1 MSSISLEQAGAF
13 QSLQMVLQNEFGI
26 VIGEE
31 RSNSITAKLNPVI
44 SEFSLASLDALV
56 GEMQNKDSAKIR
68 NGVLQAITSHEDEWF
83 EPKELFNLLDDYL
96 LADILNPSRDSYR
109 IWVIGSNTGQL
120 PYSLAMKIHMAA
132 KQANTATRVTIEATD
147 ISDSLARFAARGSF
161 EQASMEGMVDLYQR
175 KYMDE
180 QSGRWQ
186 VNDDI
191 KSMINFSS
199 CDLLEDFED
208 KGHFDLII
216 CLDVLVYFSVS
227 VKGKLLESFSTL
239 LDPSGILIAGMNEPI
254 LPYNSNFEMVR
265 HEDGIFYR
273 QKAD

>member
-1 MSSISLEQAGAF
+1 MSSISLEQGGAY

-31 RSNSITAKLNPVI
+31 RRNSITAKLNPVI
-44 SEFSLASLDALV
+44 SAFSLDSLDVLV
-56 GEMQNKDSAKIR
+56 DEMQNKDSVEIR
-68 NGVLQAITSHEDEWF
+68 NGVLQAITSHEDDWF

-96 LADILNPSRDSYR
+96 LADILNTSRDSYR
-109 IWVIGSNTGQL
+109 VWVIGSNAGQL

-132 KQANTATRVTIEATD
+132 KQANAATRVTIEATD
-147 ISDSLARFAARGSF
+147 VSDTIVHDAATGVF
-161 EQASMEGMVDLYQR
+161 EQVSMKGMENPYQR
-175 KYMDE
+175 KYLDE
-180 QSGRWQ
+180 QSGQWQ
-186 VNDDI
+186 VNEDI

-199 CDLLEDFED
+199 CNLLEDFED

-216 CLDVLVYFSVS
+216 CLDVLVYFSVP
-227 VKGKLLESFSTL
+227 VKGKLLSSFSTL
-239 LDPSGILIAGMNEPI
+239 LDPSGVLIAGMNEPV